1 MRALYDMQCSPAL
14 TQLFLIYFG
23 LASTGVVMSAFIAAV
38 IGLGLN

>member
-23 LASTGVVMSAFIAAV
+23 LASAGVVMSAFIAAV